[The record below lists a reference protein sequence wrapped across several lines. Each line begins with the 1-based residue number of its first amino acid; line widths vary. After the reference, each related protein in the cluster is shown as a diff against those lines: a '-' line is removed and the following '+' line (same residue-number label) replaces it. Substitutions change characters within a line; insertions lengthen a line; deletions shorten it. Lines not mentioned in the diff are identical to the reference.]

1 MQDPADRVCVASA
14 RHQAVLRLEGF
25 VELVFPHTA
34 HQRLEA
40 VNDASHKHVGHDH
53 VQRLASRLCQNNVLR
68 WPDAR
73 VETYQP
79 TVLLI
84 RSAMFRIRL
93 FVGRASLVLACLL
106 TPMVLACGAAQSGRA
121 PGEVTRRFSFEFS
134 CPADQVTTTTI
145 ENTRG
150 YIVTMGADGCG
161 QRAVYV
167 LNTDTDSWILNS
179 DRPRTPQDSAES
191 RPEQSPR
198 ENTPLA
204 SAVRA
209 CNVGNQP
216 FTIAFGA
223 DQQATGIEF
232 SDEVT
237 PVQRSCVARA
247 ASEHGHDAERFQWP
261 VVE

>member
-1 MQDPADRVCVASA
+1 MSVHV
-14 RHQAVLRLEGF
+14 G
-25 VELVFPHTA
+25 
-34 HQRLEA
+34 

-53 VQRLASRLCQNNVLR
+53 VQRLASGPSENNVHG

-84 RSAMFRIRL
+84 RSAMLRIRL
-93 FVGRASLVLACLL
+93 FVSRGSLVFACLL
-106 TPMVLACGAAQSGRA
+106 TLMVLACGAAQSGRA

-167 LNTDTDSWILNS
+167 LNVDTDSWILNS

-191 RPEQSPR
+191 RPEQSRP
-198 ENTPLA
+198 ENTPLE

-209 CNVGNQP
+209 CNVGDQP
-216 FTIAFGA
+216 FTISFGS
-223 DQQATGIEF
+223 DRQATGIEF

-237 PVQRSCVARA
+237 RAQRSCVARA
-247 ASEHGHDAERFQWP
+247 ASEHGHPAGRFQWP
-261 VVE
+261 MVE